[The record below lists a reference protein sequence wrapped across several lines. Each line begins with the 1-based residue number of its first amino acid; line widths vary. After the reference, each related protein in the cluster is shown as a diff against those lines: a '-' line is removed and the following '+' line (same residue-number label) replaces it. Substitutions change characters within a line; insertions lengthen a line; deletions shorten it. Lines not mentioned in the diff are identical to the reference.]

1 MWPSCDPPSH
11 TEAGWVGHFIS
22 CRMLRELSQFWRA
35 TSFGFSGL
43 VFSVLRQTLPFF
55 LIHACSPGLHSELLA
70 FQGGSSSLHQCEKL
84 ELEYEF
90 HLGPG
95 LIVSELSAHLPA
107 GGESRSVSSP
117 PAAWQAP
124 GGGWKVLK
132 PQRTAWLSVGVLS
145 PDALRLAGREPLPTS
160 ALELGS
166 GISRSAPPR
175 GIRRLAS

>member
-1 MWPSCDPPSH
+1 MIHLPTQKPAGCGISSPVSCS
-11 TEAGWVGHFIS
+11 
-22 CRMLRELSQFWRA
+22 RELSQFWRA

-107 GGESRSVSSP
+107 GGESRSVSSQP
-117 PAAWQAP
+117 PGRHL
-124 GGGWKVLK
+124 GGGWEVLK

-145 PDALRLAGREPLPTS
+145 PDALRGGNLCQPLLWSWEVVSQDQHRPGASGSWPTQ
-160 ALELGS
+160 GFNHF
-166 GISRSAPPR
+166 
-175 GIRRLAS
+175 